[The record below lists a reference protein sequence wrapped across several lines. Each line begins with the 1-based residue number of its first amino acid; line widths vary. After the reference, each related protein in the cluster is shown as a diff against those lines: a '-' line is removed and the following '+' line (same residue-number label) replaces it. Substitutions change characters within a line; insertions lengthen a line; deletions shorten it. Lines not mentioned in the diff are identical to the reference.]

1 MSSGGI
7 YKCQAF
13 FNEPDRLVSGAIWI
27 ETVEICNMK
36 IVKIIG
42 GLGNQMFQY
51 ALLVALR
58 ETFREE
64 ILMDVSTFASY
75 KLHNGF
81 ELERVF
87 TITAQKATASEIQS
101 LTHYTHNYRLSRIYR
116 RLFPVKSTEKIE
128 NGRCRFDETVLIDDR
143 SLYYD
148 GIWQN
153 YLYFDRFKDKIKQEF
168 TYSIP
173 LDDRNMKVEK
183 DFREN
188 LTVSLHIRRGD
199 YLRHKNYI
207 GLCGLDYYTAAV
219 EYVKGKYGPD
229 INFAVFSNDMPWCE
243 EHILPMLGGRYLSVD
258 WNIGMDSYK
267 DMRLMSACR
276 VNIIANSSFSWWA
289 AYLNEHLDREIV
301 APKKWTNMPVEFNR
315 QMPSWTLF

>member
-1 MSSGGI
+1 
-7 YKCQAF
+7 
-13 FNEPDRLVSGAIWI
+13 
-27 ETVEICNMK
+27 MK
-36 IVKIIG
+36 IVRIIG

-58 ETFREE
+58 ETFHEE
-64 ILMDVSTFASY
+64 VLMDVGTFDSY
-75 KLHNGF
+75 RLHNGF

-87 TITAQKATASEIQS
+87 NITARRAAAPEIRP
-101 LTHYTHNYRLSRIYR
+101 LTHYTRNYRLSRIYR
-116 RLFPVKSTEKIE
+116 RLFPAKSTEKIE
-128 NGRCRFDETVLIDDR
+128 SGRCRFDETVLTDNR

-153 YLYFDRFKDKIKQEF
+153 YLYFDRFEEMIKQEF
-168 TYSIP
+168 TYRIP
-173 LDDRNMKVEK
+173 LDERNRKTEK
-183 DFREN
+183 YFRDN

-199 YLRHKNYI
+199 YLKHKNYI

-219 EYVKGKYGPD
+219 EYVKRKYGPD
-229 INFAVFSNDMPWCE
+229 IKFAVFSNDMPWCE
-243 EHILPMLGGRYLSVD
+243 EYILPLLDGRHIPVC
-258 WNIGMDSYK
+258 WNTGTESYK

-289 AYLNEHLDREIV
+289 AYLNEHPDKEII
-301 APKKWTNMPVEFNR
+301 APRIWTNIPVEFDR